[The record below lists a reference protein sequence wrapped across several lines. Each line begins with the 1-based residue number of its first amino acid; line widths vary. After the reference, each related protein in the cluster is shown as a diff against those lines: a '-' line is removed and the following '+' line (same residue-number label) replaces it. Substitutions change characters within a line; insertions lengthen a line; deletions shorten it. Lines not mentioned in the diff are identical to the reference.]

1 MTVLPFWKLQ
11 IEKQYKYK
19 NVKDSGFKNLKS
31 SIWNLVSEMSLVKLT
46 IKGISYSQTQNG
58 AYALILNEVDGERKL
73 PIVIGAFEAQSIAIA
88 LEKEIKPPRPLTH
101 DLFKSFADRFD
112 IVVKQVIIHKLV
124 DGVFYSSIICERDK
138 IEEIIDARTSDA
150 IALALRFSAPIF
162 TYKNILDKAGV
173 YLNNPSDLENQN
185 TDDDGILSTPETF
198 GLDDE
203 SSTTIDVYKAMSLS
217 ELHEGLEKAV
227 QDEDYEKAAKI
238 RDEISKRES

>member
-1 MTVLPFWKLQ
+1 
-11 IEKQYKYK
+11 
-19 NVKDSGFKNLKS
+19 
-31 SIWNLVSEMSLVKLT
+31 MSLVKLT

-58 AYALILNEVDGERKL
+58 AYALILNEVDGDRKL

-150 IALALRFSAPIF
+150 IALALRFHAPIF
-162 TYKNILDKAGV
+162 TYKNILDKAGIF
-173 YLNNPSDLENQN
+173 LNSNPEEMDNIDS
-185 TDDDGILSTPETF
+185 DDDGILSKAETF
-198 GLDDE
+198 GIENDSNPENIYVKL
-203 SSTTIDVYKAMSLS
+203 SLS
-217 ELHEGLEKAV
+217 ELHELLESAV
-227 QDEDYEKAAKI
+227 QDEDYEKAVRI

>member
-1 MTVLPFWKLQ
+1 
-11 IEKQYKYK
+11 
-19 NVKDSGFKNLKS
+19 
-31 SIWNLVSEMSLVKLT
+31 MSLVKLT

-162 TYKNILDKAGV
+162 TYKNILDKAGI
-173 YLNNPSDLENQN
+173 YLNANPSELEGQN
-185 TDDDGILSTPETF
+185 PDDDGVLSTPETF
-198 GLDDE
+198 GLDKDDE
-203 SSTTIDVYKAMSLS
+203 KANEGYTKFSLS
-217 ELHEGLEKAV
+217 ELHEFLEMAV
-227 QDEDYEKAAKI
+227 QEEDYEKAARI

>member
-1 MTVLPFWKLQ
+1 
-11 IEKQYKYK
+11 
-19 NVKDSGFKNLKS
+19 
-31 SIWNLVSEMSLVKLT
+31 MSLVKLS

-101 DLFKSFADRFD
+101 DLFKNFAERFD

-150 IALALRFSAPIF
+150 IALALRFNAPIF
-162 TYKNILDKAGV
+162 TYKNILDKAGIF
-173 YLNNPSDLENQN
+173 LKANPSQ
-185 TDDDGILSTPETF
+185 TDKDAQEIDDILAHPDTF
-198 GLDDE
+198 GQEETNQSGQTYSNHTVQELNELLDQ
-203 SSTTIDVYKAMSLS
+203 
-217 ELHEGLEKAV
+217 AV
-227 QDEDYEKAAKI
+227 EQEDYEKAAKI
-238 RDEISKRES
+238 RDEISKR

>member
-1 MTVLPFWKLQ
+1 
-11 IEKQYKYK
+11 
-19 NVKDSGFKNLKS
+19 
-31 SIWNLVSEMSLVKLT
+31 MSLVKLT

-58 AYALILNEVDGERKL
+58 AYALILNEVDGDRKL

-150 IALALRFSAPIF
+150 IALALRFNAPIF
-162 TYKNILDKAGV
+162 TYKNILDKAGI
-173 YLNNPSDLENQN
+173 YLSINPAENTENQEN
-185 TDDDGILSTPETF
+185 DNILSTPETF
-198 GLDDE
+198 GQEDVVVPADSYSGYSLKELYEKLDE
-203 SSTTIDVYKAMSLS
+203 
-217 ELHEGLEKAV
+217 AV
-227 QDEDYEKAAKI
+227 QNEDYEKAAKI
-238 RDEISKRES
+238 RDEISKKES